1 MRMIL
6 AGILIFSAGVV
17 SAQLEK
23 LIGEQANKAYSEG
36 NFELADSLY
45 AQSLNISPDWSDAAF
60 NQADAQYRQGNFED
74 AANAFGSLAEKLPSG
89 ANRAQAYH
97 NLGNSHMSMEAYDKA
112 VGAYRNALLENPS
125 DEDTRRNLAM
135 AQKQLKQQQQE
146 QEQNENGEG
155 DQDQEQEQGQ
165 EQSENQDENGEGD
178 QEQEQ
183 EKEQDGEG
191 DEQKDQNQDGQG
203 DQQKE
208 QEQKQGQEPLQVS
221 KEDAARILESLK
233 QDERAIQAKLQRQKG
248 KGKKVKIE
256 KDW

>member
-112 VGAYRNALLENPS
+112 VGAYRNALLEI
-125 DEDTRRNLAM
+125 RLM
-135 AQKQLKQQQQE
+135 
-146 QEQNENGEG
+146 
-155 DQDQEQEQGQ
+155 
-165 EQSENQDENGEGD
+165 
-178 QEQEQ
+178 
-183 EKEQDGEG
+183 
-191 DEQKDQNQDGQG
+191 
-203 DQQKE
+203 
-208 QEQKQGQEPLQVS
+208 
-221 KEDAARILESLK
+221 RIHV
-233 QDERAIQAKLQRQKG
+233 AIWQWLRSS
-248 KGKKVKIE
+248 
-256 KDW
+256 